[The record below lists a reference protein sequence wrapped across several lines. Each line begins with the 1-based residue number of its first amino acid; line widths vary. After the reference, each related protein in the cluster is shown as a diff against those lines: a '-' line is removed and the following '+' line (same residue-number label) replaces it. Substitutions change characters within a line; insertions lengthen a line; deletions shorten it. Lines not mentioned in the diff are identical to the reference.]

1 MAANPQKLIGQW
13 VPGGYRIQRF
23 IGAGAFAWVYYATNA
38 QGEAAAIK
46 VLQAPTD
53 EARTLF
59 QREMKVLRAL
69 PQNPYCVAYIDDGVT
84 DDGMLFLVMEYIDG
98 ATLKDAFKFKPVW
111 QVEEACHLT
120 LQLCEALAGLHRLG
134 VAHRDLKPENVMLI
148 RDWRVKLM
156 DFGLVKDAQ
165 GLLQL
170 FEKEDILTGKDFAE
184 NIDRAMLAGTP
195 EYMAP
200 EQFSDPMVEDESQ
213 AKTDTWS
220 DVYSLGLIFFQLVTG
235 QKLFPFKPQGTDQ
248 KAYARSLLAYIKERT
263 GFDDA
268 NLQRPDTIPHSLWVV
283 LARSLKQN
291 PKQRFHNAVEFGDA
305 IRKYLDT
312 GEADEFGD
320 DEHTS
325 MADMATLMAGLGGLA
340 PLRPGASSGANA
352 AAAAPASNASRSDP
366 PRPRSVRPPSVQE
379 STKPVTKAALQPA
392 LDVAAVKAY
401 SDERLNKVRPE
412 YTLPPGA
419 LFANQIPAPVAQP
432 RSGATGAN
440 MPAFHPQ
447 ESAAAAATQ
456 MPQSASAQQSGG
468 GVGRALA
475 MIFGALILAVA
486 AGAATYFLMLKR

>member
-23 IGAGAFAWVYYATNA
+23 IGSGAFAWVYYATNA
-38 QGEAAAIK
+38 QGESAAIK

-84 DDGMLFLVMEYIDG
+84 DDGMHFLVMEYIDG

-111 QVEEACHLT
+111 QTEEACHLT

-134 VAHRDLKPENVMLI
+134 VAHRDLKPENVMLT
-148 RDWRVKLM
+148 RDWHVKLM

-165 GLLQL
+165 GLLKL
-170 FEKEDILTGKDFAE
+170 FESEDILTGKDFAE

-220 DVYSLGLIFFQLVTG
+220 DVYSLGLIFYQLVTG
-235 QKLFPFKPQGTDQ
+235 QKLFPFKPQGNDQ

-268 NLQRPDTIPHSLWVV
+268 NLRRPDNIPQTLWAV
-283 LARSLKQN
+283 LIRSLKQN

-312 GEADEFGD
+312 GEADEFAD

-325 MADMATLMAGLGGLA
+325 MADMASLMAGLGGLA
-340 PLRPGASSGANA
+340 PLRPGAAASAPPAASS
-352 AAAAPASNASRSDP
+352 SHQRSDP
-366 PRPRSVRPPSVQE
+366 PRPRSVRPPSMEE
-379 STKPVTKAALQPA
+379 SSKPVTKASLQPA

-401 SDERLNKVRPE
+401 SDERLNKARPE

-419 LFANQIPAPVAQP
+419 LFANQIPVPVGQPRPGETGNMPAAFQVNDSGHNAVPVAQP
-432 RSGATGAN
+432 TPATV
-440 MPAFHPQ
+440 
-447 ESAAAAATQ
+447 AA
-456 MPQSASAQQSGG
+456 PEGS
-468 GVGRALA
+468 GVGRAIA

>member
-23 IGAGAFAWVYYATNA
+23 IGSGAFAWVYYATNA
-38 QGEAAAIK
+38 QGGSGAIK

-69 PQNPYCVAYIDDGVT
+69 PKNPYCVTYIDDGVT

-111 QVEEACHLT
+111 QVEEACQLT

-134 VAHRDLKPENVMLI
+134 VAHRDLKPENVMLT
-148 RDWRVKLM
+148 RDWHVKLM

-220 DVYSLGLIFFQLVTG
+220 DVYSLGLIFYQLVTG
-235 QKLFPFKPQGTDQ
+235 QKLFPFKPQGNDQ

-263 GFDDA
+263 GADDSQ
-268 NLQRPDTIPHSLWVV
+268 LRRPDNIPDMLWTV
-283 LARSLKQN
+283 LVRSLKQN

-305 IRKYLDT
+305 LRKYLDT
-312 GEADEFGD
+312 GTADDFAD

-325 MADMATLMAGLGGLA
+325 MADMASLMAGLGGLS
-340 PLRPGASSGANA
+340 PLRPAASPAPTANQ
-352 AAAAPASNASRSDP
+352 PSSEP
-366 PRPRSVRPPSVQE
+366 PRPRSVRPPSDDHGAKQ
-379 STKPVTKAALQPA
+379 KPGMAPV
-392 LDVAAVKAY
+392 LDVGAVKAY
-401 SDERLNKVRPE
+401 SDERLNQARPE

-419 LFANQIPAPVAQP
+419 LFANQIPVPVGRPQNNGSQGAP
-432 RSGATGAN
+432 AN
-440 MPAFHPQ
+440 VPAAFQMGPP
-447 ESAAAAATQ
+447 AAAVPAAPATSE
-456 MPQSASAQQSGG
+456 PS
-468 GVGRALA
+468 GVGRVLGL
-475 MIFGALILAVA
+475 IFGALVLAIA
-486 AGAATYFLMLKR
+486 AGAATYFLMLKH